1 MSAKNYLSALQ
12 RIRVR
17 LPELAPAPS
26 RTAAGGASAWDP
38 ILTFEMRARGVQI
51 VEEHVVD
58 DLLADLDASIGVE
71 RAMGERPSTS
81 THVREV
87 GLLD

>member
-1 MSAKNYLSALQ
+1 
-12 RIRVR
+12 
-17 LPELAPAPS
+17 
-26 RTAAGGASAWDP
+26 
-38 ILTFEMRARGVQI
+38 MRARGVQIVEEHVGVQI